1 MAEFDPGS
9 YARKTIMDLD
19 GSYLYQ
25 AANVLSGKWKMI
37 VIMLLDFA
45 PDGFLRYGD
54 LKYILRDYIAPRVL
68 IQQLRELE
76 SDGLVRRV
84 VYPTSPVKVE
94 YSLTDLGQSAVPL
107 VDEMYHF
114 GFLYREAMRNRR
126 TDTTEIDETTMT

>member
-1 MAEFDPGS
+1 MAEFDPS
-9 YARKTIMDLD
+9 VYVRKTIMELD
-19 GSYLYQ
+19 GSYLYR
-25 AANVLSGKWKMI
+25 ALNVVNGKWKMI

-45 PDGFLRYGD
+45 PDGVLRYGD

-94 YSLTDLGQSAVPL
+94 YSLTEIGQVSVPL
-107 VDEMYHF
+107 IDEMYHF
-114 GFLYREAMRNRR
+114 GFQYLEMTRNRS
-126 TDTTEIDETTMT
+126 TTQQNDPPEEV